1 MCSFLQLAWKQVPTK
16 LRSKFFS
23 SDWAITFGIHV
34 FWVYE
39 CATGVYFPKSGP
51 QDLQNQW
58 FLLIFSVFWP
68 SLSGFSVPYGFTSGH
83 ERECNYTQKVSTE
96 VSFNVNWSWVIGQ
109 SLTFLFR
116 KFTLYSKLGSAGA
129 LPSAGRNAH
138 TNARDAPTA
147 PRSNIS
153 ALRLTIKQILLSVLL
168 ERNSLIKGPFKG
180 LSGLLLGPLHI
191 PYTLLHCSKGTRL

>member
-23 SDWAITFGIHV
+23 SDWALTFGIHV

-39 CATGVYFPKSGP
+39 CATGVYFSKNGP
-51 QDLQNQW
+51 EALQNQW

-83 ERECNYTQKVSTE
+83 ERECDYTQKVSTE

-109 SLTFLFR
+109 SLTFLFG
-116 KFTLYSKLGSAGA
+116 KFTLYSKLGCTGA
-129 LPSAGRNAH
+129 LVSAEWNVHMDAINALTMH
-138 TNARDAPTA
+138 
-147 PRSNIS
+147 RSYS
-153 ALRLTIKQILLSVLL
+153 YALRLTIKQISPPVLL
-168 ERNSLIKGPFKG
+168 ERLC
-180 LSGLLLGPLHI
+180 LLK
-191 PYTLLHCSKGTRL
+191 TK